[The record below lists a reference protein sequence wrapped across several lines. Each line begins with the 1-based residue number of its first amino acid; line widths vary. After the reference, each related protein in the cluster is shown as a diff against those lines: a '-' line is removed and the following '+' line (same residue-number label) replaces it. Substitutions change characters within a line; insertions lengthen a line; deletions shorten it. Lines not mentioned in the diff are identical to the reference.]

1 MERTIVA
8 SFASTTMFEVN
19 GRSVFG
25 SSTGRRYRRAS
36 DGRVARRAT
45 TARRPPAAAV
55 EVHLVA
61 GRGVDR
67 DVHVAPVRAPGGGPR
82 DGALRHPPG
91 DAADRA
97 GLLGERQES
106 VGRQAAGL
114 GLAQWTGAFAPAT
127 RPSASVTFGGSSSP
141 SSSRSIARR
150 SSPSIQTANP
160 SPPTRASP
168 RPAAATLS
176 RRTATARAE
185 PLRCRRERGERTADA
200 PCGRDAADRL
210 DPQAA
215 RGERS
220 SVARSAA
227 YVANASSTSRAGQ
240 SSASG
245 AGVEPLA
252 ARGAGSV
259 LQRIARLA
267 PSRAP
272 WFSSAEE
279 ATVSPSSL
287 ATASRKPS
295 SAARTPAPCSSVSAF
310 CANSRSNTHAPLGLR
325 GAPFRVERSEPV
337 LTWRR
342 RADPHAAG
350 VVAAPEPRRVHDL
363 HPADHPVADVTAEH
377 DGARGASPR
386 TRDGRRGKG
395 RGRGDGGRPHRAP
408 AGRPPGACRSDPDVR
423 DARLEVVLRP

>member
-1 MERTIVA
+1 M
-8 SFASTTMFEVN
+8 
-19 GRSVFG
+19 
-25 SSTGRRYRRAS
+25 RRA
-36 DGRVARRAT
+36 VATLRIAET
-45 TARRPPAAAV
+45 RRPPAV
-55 EVHLVA
+55 
-61 GRGVDR
+61 
-67 DVHVAPVRAPGGGPR
+67 
-82 DGALRHPPG
+82 
-91 DAADRA
+91 
-97 GLLGERQES
+97 
-106 VGRQAAGL
+106 
-114 GLAQWTGAFAPAT
+114 
-127 RPSASVTFGGSSSP
+127 SA
-141 SSSRSIARR
+141 
-150 SSPSIQTANP
+150 
-160 SPPTRASP
+160 
-168 RPAAATLS
+168 
-176 RRTATARAE
+176 
-185 PLRCRRERGERTADA
+185 
-200 PCGRDAADRL
+200 
-210 DPQAA
+210 
-215 RGERS
+215 S

-227 YVANASSTSRAGQ
+227 YVAHASSTSRASQ

-267 PSRAP
+267 SSRAP

-287 ATASRKPS
+287 ATASRTPS
-295 SAARTPAPCSSVSAF
+295 SAARPPAPCSSVSAF

-377 DGARGASPR
+377 DGARAVEHHEPGRRADVQREALVGLGDRRRPGRRRRCLAVDRLESDRGVGERPTGIVRDLDRGTRRRGTRIGAQRGSEQADGERPRRDGARGASPR

-408 AGRPPGACRSDPDVR
+408 AGWPPGACRSDPDVR